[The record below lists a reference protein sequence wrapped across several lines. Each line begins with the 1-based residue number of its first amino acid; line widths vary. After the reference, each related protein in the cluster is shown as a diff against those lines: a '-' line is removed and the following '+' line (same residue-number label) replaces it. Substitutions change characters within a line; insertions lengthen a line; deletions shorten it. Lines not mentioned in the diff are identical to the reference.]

1 VALRITVDATKCMGS
16 GNCLF
21 WAPGVFDLGDDDV
34 AHVVDPSAAAERQ
47 IMQAVEGCP
56 TQAIS
61 VSPAPDAEELPKAEP
76 SPSSER

>member
-1 VALRITVDATKCMGS
+1 MGLRITVDPAKCMGS

-34 AHVVDPSAAAERQ
+34 AYVVDPGAAAERQ
-47 IMQAVEGCP
+47 VMQAMEGCP

-61 VSPAPDAEELPKAEP
+61 VRDDEG
-76 SPSSER
+76 